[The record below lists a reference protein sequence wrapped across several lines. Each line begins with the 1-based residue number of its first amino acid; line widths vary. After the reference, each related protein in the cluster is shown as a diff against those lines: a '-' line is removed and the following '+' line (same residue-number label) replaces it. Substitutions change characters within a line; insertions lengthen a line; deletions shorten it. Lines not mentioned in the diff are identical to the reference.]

1 MSELFGNLVGVLIL
15 LLMFVFIGI
24 WCWAWAPRHKKTF
37 DALAR
42 IPMQEG
48 PEPADDERRKP

>member
-15 LLMFVFIGI
+15 ILMFVFIGI
-24 WCWAWAPRHKKTF
+24 WCWAWAPRHKETF

-42 IPMQEG
+42 IPMQESAERDAQG
-48 PEPADDERRKP
+48 REP